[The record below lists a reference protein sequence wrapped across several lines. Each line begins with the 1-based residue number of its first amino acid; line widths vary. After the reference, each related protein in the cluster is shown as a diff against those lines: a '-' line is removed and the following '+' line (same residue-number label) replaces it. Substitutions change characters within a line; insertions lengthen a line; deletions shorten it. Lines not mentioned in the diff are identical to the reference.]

1 MAPTMLVGE
10 LKPKREERSGSV
22 PSEMTSPLES
32 TFLILTLQ
40 STQPHGEIIGEK
52 DWELDFVFESYK
64 DQGAEGDLL
73 AMRRSWSHE
82 QVKFLPY
89 FVDFDAKMLR
99 YMPTCKTVVA
109 QKSGQNE

>member
-1 MAPTMLVGE
+1 M
-10 LKPKREERSGSV
+10 
-22 PSEMTSPLES
+22 PSEMSQPS
-32 TFLILTLQ
+32 HLTLQ

-52 DWELDFVFESYK
+52 NWELDFVFESDK

-109 QKSGQNE
+109 QKRGQNE